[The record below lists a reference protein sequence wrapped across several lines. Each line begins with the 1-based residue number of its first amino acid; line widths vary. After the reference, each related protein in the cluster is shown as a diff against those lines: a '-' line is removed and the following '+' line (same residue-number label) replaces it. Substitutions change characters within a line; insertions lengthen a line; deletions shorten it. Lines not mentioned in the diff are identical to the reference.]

1 MIVVDEPTSAGG
13 SRPDV
18 LRIVATS
25 EEMFWDACGWV
36 VVGVEDRGV
45 LLLLLEGFCCGAV
58 MEEVEAV
65 IVWGKCTEGEGLL
78 EDDMV
83 ETAVCPL
90 VSRQGEWRVRIREML
105 A

>member
-1 MIVVDEPTSAGG
+1 MMVVEEPTSGGG

-25 EEMFWDACGWV
+25 EEMFWDACGWA

-58 MEEVEAV
+58 TEEVEAV
-65 IVWGKCTEGEGLL
+65 IVGGRCIDGEGLL
-78 EDDMV
+78 EDDMA
-83 ETAVCPL
+83 ETAVCPF
-90 VSRQGEWRVRIREML
+90 VSRQGGWIVGRREML

>member
-1 MIVVDEPTSAGG
+1 
-13 SRPDV
+13 
-18 LRIVATS
+18 
-25 EEMFWDACGWV
+25 
-36 VVGVEDRGV
+36 
-45 LLLLLEGFCCGAV
+45 

-78 EDDMV
+78 EDDMA

-90 VSRQGEWRVRIREML
+90 VSRQGGWIVRIREML